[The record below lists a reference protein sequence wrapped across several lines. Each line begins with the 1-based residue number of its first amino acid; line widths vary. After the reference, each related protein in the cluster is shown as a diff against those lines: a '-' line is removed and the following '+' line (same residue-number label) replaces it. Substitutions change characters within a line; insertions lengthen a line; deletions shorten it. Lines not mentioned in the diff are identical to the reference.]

1 MPPVDWP
8 QLAIGLLLCL
18 MGWMVYW
25 VGLHLTGA
33 MVGAAAGVVV
43 AYAVGILVKLTPES
57 LYWVLPLGGVVGFFV
72 GLLLIRGL
80 HRFFFF
86 LSGAAIGLAVGQQT
100 YEWAFE
106 NTTWAE
112 LHPVTWQ
119 MVFDITGSLLGGLI
133 LLRASKWVVAAL
145 TSAGG
150 ALLAALA
157 VEDAL
162 ALYGVIPLA
171 VASFFWQVGLL
182 RTFDGNRRVEYDE
195 EED

>member
-8 QLAIGLLLCL
+8 QLAMGLLLCL
-18 MGWMVYW
+18 MGWTLYW

-33 MVGAAAGVVV
+33 MVGAAAGVAV
-43 AYAVGILVKLTPES
+43 AYAAGILVELPPET
-57 LYWVLPLGGVVGFFV
+57 LYWVLPLGGVVGFFI

-86 LSGAAIGLAVGQQT
+86 LVGATIGLAVGQQCFD
-100 YEWAFE
+100 WSSE
-106 NTTWAE
+106 NTNWVA

-119 MVFDITGSLLGGLI
+119 LVFDVAGALLGGLL
-133 LLRASKWVVAAL
+133 LLRASKWVVAAI

-171 VASFFWQVGLL
+171 VASFFLQVGLL
-182 RTFDGNRRVEYDE
+182 RKFNGRKRVQYEE